1 MSFAAGYV
9 VAFGGGVISFL
20 SPCVLPLVPAY
31 LSVVTGVDVAELRG
45 DRSLSN
51 VSSSRVLRTTLLFIL
66 GFSTIFVLLG
76 LSATTIGKVLYADH
90 VLLTRISGV
99 ILVFMG
105 LFLLGSQYLKMPW
118 LYSEKRFHPRL
129 ATLGPYAAPVAGMAF
144 AFGWTPCIGPILSS
158 VLSIAASQ
166 GKAVQGALLLA
177 FYSLGLGV
185 PFIVTG
191 LGFKKLESSFNW
203 VKRHFSALTFIS
215 SAALILFGVLL
226 AFNRFV
232 ILTQQLSDFMTVLHL
247 QKLITLG

>member
-9 VAFGGGVISFL
+9 IAFGGGVISFL

-45 DRSLSN
+45 GVTTKVDTA
-51 VSSSRVLRTTLLFIL
+51 RVLRTTLLFIA
-66 GFSTIFVLLG
+66 GFSLVFILLG
-76 LSATTIGKVLYADH
+76 LSATAIGKVLYADH

-99 ILVFMG
+99 ILIAMG
-105 LFLLGSQYLKMPW
+105 AFLLGSQFLKLPW
-118 LYSEKRFHPRL
+118 LYSEKRFHPRM
-129 ATLGPYAAPVAGMAF
+129 AALGPYGAPVAGMAF

-166 GKAVQGALLLA
+166 GKATEGALLLA

-185 PFIVTG
+185 PFVATG
-191 LGFKKLESSFNW
+191 LGFSKLESSFNW
-203 VKRHFSALTFIS
+203 IKRHFAGFTILSSSALI
-215 SAALILFGVLL
+215 IFGILL

-232 ILTQQLSDFMTVLHL
+232 ILTQQLSNLMTFLHL
-247 QKLITLG
+247 GNLITLG